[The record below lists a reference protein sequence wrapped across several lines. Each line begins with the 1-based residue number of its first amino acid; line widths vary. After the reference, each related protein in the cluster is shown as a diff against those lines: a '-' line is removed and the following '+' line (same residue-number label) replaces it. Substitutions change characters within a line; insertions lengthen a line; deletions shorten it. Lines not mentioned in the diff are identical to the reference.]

1 MSLPI
6 SAHPQV
12 TITDFPSSDH
22 AKVGIW
28 LISFIGP
35 SGFPVGTPKM
45 LCLTPWKST
54 ESAYGSSHGHLTTVL
69 AAVKGSLA
77 WLGGFAALDACC
89 APWCTAAMR

>member
-1 MSLPI
+1 MILKFRAFLRRNGQLCPI
-6 SAHPQV
+6 VLATSGV
-12 TITDFPSSDH
+12 IF
-22 AKVGIW
+22 
-28 LISFIGP
+28 FGP

-54 ESAYGSSHGHLTTVL
+54 ESAYGSSHGHLTTRL

-77 WLGGFAALDACC
+77 WLGGLAALDACC

>member
-1 MSLPI
+1 MR
-6 SAHPQV
+6 
-12 TITDFPSSDH
+12 PSPN
-22 AKVGIW
+22 KVGGQAFEGFRVRSCI
-28 LISFIGP
+28 LYYGP

>member
-1 MSLPI
+1 MLAVSYSTGLNGPVRI
-6 SAHPQV
+6 E
-12 TITDFPSSDH
+12 TY
-22 AKVGIW
+22 
-28 LISFIGP
+28 GP